1 MVSELDFE
9 ILLEEVCFTEEVETG
24 EIVELASLLDIL
36 VASVGE
42 PNVVAGLLKFVT
54 SEVTSVTRTGL
65 EKGVSKMKKDT
76 HSDK

>member
-24 EIVELASLLDIL
+24 EIVELASLLDIR
-36 VASVGE
+36 VAYVGE

-65 EKGVSKMKKDT
+65 EKGVSKIKKDT
-76 HSDK
+76 H